1 MTVKQR
7 TYMIRLALTDDFA
20 SGSSLFANHTSALYA
35 PSPINLNVLPVSG
48 AYAADYMYSNYDLHM
63 AIKPSLLNQHEAS
76 VYNRITGGTHEPVRT
91 PLNLLPFTGWY
102 YNYQHST
109 QSIRLNF
116 TPSDISSTNVYRYSD
131 LRYLSAYIYFP
142 TTWPSQTALPNANH
156 FPQWVL
162 TFTGGIEPITISYR
176 AQFLTTGVDTV
187 NFLGETVPFDFTNTH
202 VQLICPFDNNAD
214 LLPLLAGKLANG
226 NAGTANSIAG
236 TNIFRQRS
244 GQETVSGLRSRTSN
258 MGPFTYP
265 PIARGYQGI
274 NMITTLTQAQIDA
287 LKPAGATPSV
297 YSLTS
302 ITLDINMTSKDGF
315 VPSIIMKS
323 VEVVAKKYESYYLAP
338 LDPN

>member
-1 MTVKQR
+1 
-7 TYMIRLALTDDFA
+7 
-20 SGSSLFANHTSALYA
+20 LYA

-48 AYAADYMYSNYDLHM
+48 AYVADYMYSNYDLHL

-91 PLNLLPFTGWY
+91 PINLLPFTGWY
-102 YNYQHST
+102 YNYQNST

-142 TTWPSQTALPNANH
+142 TAWPSQTALPNATN

-162 TFTGGIEPITISYR
+162 TFTGEGRDPIIISYR
-176 AQFLTTGVDTV
+176 AQFLTTGADTV

-202 VQLICPFDNNAD
+202 VQLICPFDNNTD

-226 NAGTANSIAG
+226 NAGTINSIASSY
-236 TNIFRQRS
+236 IFRQRS

-258 MGPFTYP
+258 TGPFTYP

-274 NMITTLTQAQIDA
+274 NMTTPTDLTA
-287 LKPAGATPSV
+287 LKPATGTSN
-297 YSLTS
+297 YSLSS
-302 ITLDINMTSKDGF
+302 ITLNINMTNNDGF